1 MRLLCLLASAGTAC
15 LAPAAAL
22 AQVGRRPTRKAAAAA
37 GEGVSEADTQVVDAM
52 KSWIQEA
59 KQASQDLEKEIKYEE
74 SDFGQAVP
82 KGEEERRLER
92 LGDLLDEVD
101 PKNASEMADL
111 AAALAQARR
120 RPSRKA
126 ARKSSKDVS
135 EADSKVAESVKSW
148 VQDAKQASQDFEN
161 EARYEESD
169 FGQAVPK
176 GEEEKKLE
184 RLGDLLDG
192 VDPKNASEM
201 ADLAAALVD
210 PKNASEVASL
220 VAKLAQARRRPS
232 RKTARVPSEG
242 ARDADSKVVEAMK
255 NWTQEANQASQDL
268 EKEIKYEESDFGQA
282 VPKGEEERRLERLGD
297 LLDEVDPK
305 NASEMADLAAAL
317 AQARRRPSRKA
328 VRKSSEDVSEADSK
342 VAESVKSWVQ
352 EAKQASRD
360 FENEAR
366 YEESDFGQA
375 VPKGEEEKGLER
387 LRDILDGVDPKNA
400 SEMADLAAALDDPKS
415 ASELADLVSK
425 LAQARRPSRKTARV
439 PSEDA
444 RDADSKV
451 VEAMKNWTQEAKQ
464 ASQDLEKEI
473 KYEESD
479 FGQAVPK
486 GEEEKRLE
494 RLGDLLDE
502 VDPKNASEMADLAA
516 ALAQARRRPTRK
528 AAAASSEDVSEADS
542 KVVDAM
548 KSWVQEA
555 KQASQDLERET
566 KYEDSDFGQAVPKG
580 EEEKRLERLGDILDE
595 GEEEKRLERL
605 GDILDEVD
613 PKNASEMAD
622 LAAALVDPKNAS
634 EMADLA
640 AALAQARRRPTRK
653 AAAASSEDVS
663 EADSKVVDAMKSW
676 VQEAKQASQDLER
689 ETKYEDSDFGQA
701 VPKGEEEKRLE
712 RLGDILDEVDPK
724 NASEMADLAAALAQ
738 ARRRSNHNAAIK
750 SSVDVQKGEEEK
762 RLQSLAEADAKVV
775 EAMQRWV
782 QEAKQASQDLE
793 RETEKSDVAESA
805 PKGWKRVQKQLE
817 EKRLERLGRI
827 LDGVDPANESEM
839 ADLAAA
845 LVDPKN
851 TSDVADLVAKLVRA
865 RNSKAMSRQETSNQL
880 ESAIDAAIKDFPEDV
895 LPAQMEKI
903 LERVQGLID
912 QTDPANRSQLAHL
925 AAPLAR
931 PSYITN
937 RIGMPPTHSEQEWTE
952 TDTADFWSWLEE
964 AQAANDNP
972 ERDFESAEDSSYPA
986 KLGHSTVELR
996 KIGSKGMGGN

>member
-1 MRLLCLLASAGTAC
+1 
-15 LAPAAAL
+15 
-22 AQVGRRPTRKAAAAA
+22 
-37 GEGVSEADTQVVDAM
+37 
-52 KSWIQEA
+52 
-59 KQASQDLEKEIKYEE
+59 
-74 SDFGQAVP
+74 
-82 KGEEERRLER
+82 
-92 LGDLLDEVD
+92 
-101 PKNASEMADL
+101 
-111 AAALAQARR
+111 
-120 RPSRKA
+120 
-126 ARKSSKDVS
+126 
-135 EADSKVAESVKSW
+135 
-148 VQDAKQASQDFEN
+148 
-161 EARYEESD
+161 
-169 FGQAVPK
+169 
-176 GEEEKKLE
+176 
-184 RLGDLLDG
+184 
-192 VDPKNASEM
+192 
-201 ADLAAALVD
+201 
-210 PKNASEVASL
+210 
-220 VAKLAQARRRPS
+220 
-232 RKTARVPSEG
+232 
-242 ARDADSKVVEAMK
+242 
-255 NWTQEANQASQDL
+255 
-268 EKEIKYEESDFGQA
+268 
-282 VPKGEEERRLERLGD
+282 
-297 LLDEVDPK
+297 
-305 NASEMADLAAAL
+305 MADLAAAL

-502 VDPKNASEMADLAA
+502 
-516 ALAQARRRPTRK
+516 
-528 AAAASSEDVSEADS
+528 
-542 KVVDAM
+542 
-548 KSWVQEA
+548 
-555 KQASQDLERET
+555 
-566 KYEDSDFGQAVPKG
+566 
-580 EEEKRLERLGDILDE
+580 
-595 GEEEKRLERL
+595 
-605 GDILDEVD
+605 
-613 PKNASEMAD
+613 
-622 LAAALVDPKNAS
+622 VDPKNAS

>member
-176 GEEEKKLE
+176 GEEE
-184 RLGDLLDG
+184 
-192 VDPKNASEM
+192 
-201 ADLAAALVD
+201 
-210 PKNASEVASL
+210 
-220 VAKLAQARRRPS
+220 
-232 RKTARVPSEG
+232 
-242 ARDADSKVVEAMK
+242 
-255 NWTQEANQASQDL
+255 
-268 EKEIKYEESDFGQA
+268 
-282 VPKGEEERRLERLGD
+282 RRLERLGD

-342 VAESVKSWVQ
+342 VAESVKSW
-352 EAKQASRD
+352 
-360 FENEAR
+360 
-366 YEESDFGQA
+366 
-375 VPKGEEEKGLER
+375 
-387 LRDILDGVDPKNA
+387 
-400 SEMADLAAALDDPKS
+400 
-415 ASELADLVSK
+415 
-425 LAQARRPSRKTARV
+425 
-439 PSEDA
+439 
-444 RDADSKV
+444 
-451 VEAMKNWTQEAKQ
+451 
-464 ASQDLEKEI
+464 
-473 KYEESD
+473 
-479 FGQAVPK
+479 
-486 GEEEKRLE
+486 RLE

-502 VDPKNASEMADLAA
+502 
-516 ALAQARRRPTRK
+516 
-528 AAAASSEDVSEADS
+528 
-542 KVVDAM
+542 
-548 KSWVQEA
+548 
-555 KQASQDLERET
+555 
-566 KYEDSDFGQAVPKG
+566 
-580 EEEKRLERLGDILDE
+580 
-595 GEEEKRLERL
+595 
-605 GDILDEVD
+605 
-613 PKNASEMAD
+613 
-622 LAAALVDPKNAS
+622 VDPKNAS

>member
-494 RLGDLLDE
+494 RLGD
-502 VDPKNASEMADLAA
+502 
-516 ALAQARRRPTRK
+516 
-528 AAAASSEDVSEADS
+528 
-542 KVVDAM
+542 
-548 KSWVQEA
+548 
-555 KQASQDLERET
+555 
-566 KYEDSDFGQAVPKG
+566 
-580 EEEKRLERLGDILDE
+580 
-595 GEEEKRLERL
+595 
-605 GDILDEVD
+605 
-613 PKNASEMAD
+613 
-622 LAAALVDPKNAS
+622 
-634 EMADLA
+634 
-640 AALAQARRRPTRK
+640 
-653 AAAASSEDVS
+653 
-663 EADSKVVDAMKSW
+663 
-676 VQEAKQASQDLER
+676 
-689 ETKYEDSDFGQA
+689 
-701 VPKGEEEKRLE
+701 
-712 RLGDILDEVDPK
+712 ILDEVDPK

>member
-595 GEEEKRLERL
+595 
-605 GDILDEVD
+605 
-613 PKNASEMAD
+613 
-622 LAAALVDPKNAS
+622 VDPKNAS

-640 AALAQARRRPTRK
+640 AALAQARRRPTK

-663 EADSKVVDAMKSW
+663 ERQGRGCHEELW

>member
-192 VDPKNASEM
+192 
-201 ADLAAALVD
+201 
-210 PKNASEVASL
+210 
-220 VAKLAQARRRPS
+220 
-232 RKTARVPSEG
+232 
-242 ARDADSKVVEAMK
+242 
-255 NWTQEANQASQDL
+255 
-268 EKEIKYEESDFGQA
+268 
-282 VPKGEEERRLERLGD
+282 
-297 LLDEVDPK
+297 VDPK

-595 GEEEKRLERL
+595 
-605 GDILDEVD
+605 VD

-622 LAAALVDPKNAS
+622 LAAAL
-634 EMADLA
+634 
-640 AALAQARRRPTRK
+640 
-653 AAAASSEDVS
+653 
-663 EADSKVVDAMKSW
+663 SW

-738 ARRRSNHNAAIK
+738 ARRRPTRKAAAASSEDVSEADSKVVDAMKRSNHNAAIK

>member
-1 MRLLCLLASAGTAC
+1 MGLTPRT
-15 LAPAAAL
+15 
-22 AQVGRRPTRKAAAAA
+22 RP
-37 GEGVSEADTQVVDAM
+37 
-52 KSWIQEA
+52 
-59 KQASQDLEKEIKYEE
+59 
-74 SDFGQAVP
+74 
-82 KGEEERRLER
+82 
-92 LGDLLDEVD
+92 
-101 PKNASEMADL
+101 
-111 AAALAQARR
+111 
-120 RPSRKA
+120 
-126 ARKSSKDVS
+126 
-135 EADSKVAESVKSW
+135 
-148 VQDAKQASQDFEN
+148 
-161 EARYEESD
+161 
-169 FGQAVPK
+169 
-176 GEEEKKLE
+176 
-184 RLGDLLDG
+184 
-192 VDPKNASEM
+192 
-201 ADLAAALVD
+201 
-210 PKNASEVASL
+210 
-220 VAKLAQARRRPS
+220 
-232 RKTARVPSEG
+232 
-242 ARDADSKVVEAMK
+242 
-255 NWTQEANQASQDL
+255 
-268 EKEIKYEESDFGQA
+268 DFGQA

-375 VPKGEEEKGLER
+375 VPKGEEEKGL
-387 LRDILDGVDPKNA
+387 
-400 SEMADLAAALDDPKS
+400 
-415 ASELADLVSK
+415 
-425 LAQARRPSRKTARV
+425 
-439 PSEDA
+439 
-444 RDADSKV
+444 
-451 VEAMKNWTQEAKQ
+451 
-464 ASQDLEKEI
+464 
-473 KYEESD
+473 
-479 FGQAVPK
+479 
-486 GEEEKRLE
+486 
-494 RLGDLLDE
+494 
-502 VDPKNASEMADLAA
+502 
-516 ALAQARRRPTRK
+516 
-528 AAAASSEDVSEADS
+528 
-542 KVVDAM
+542 
-548 KSWVQEA
+548 
-555 KQASQDLERET
+555 
-566 KYEDSDFGQAVPKG
+566 
-580 EEEKRLERLGDILDE
+580 
-595 GEEEKRLERL
+595 
-605 GDILDEVD
+605 
-613 PKNASEMAD
+613 
-622 LAAALVDPKNAS
+622 NAS

>member
-375 VPKGEEEKGLER
+375 VPKGEEEK
-387 LRDILDGVDPKNA
+387 
-400 SEMADLAAALDDPKS
+400 
-415 ASELADLVSK
+415 
-425 LAQARRPSRKTARV
+425 
-439 PSEDA
+439 
-444 RDADSKV
+444 
-451 VEAMKNWTQEAKQ
+451 
-464 ASQDLEKEI
+464 
-473 KYEESD
+473 
-479 FGQAVPK
+479 
-486 GEEEKRLE
+486 RLE

-502 VDPKNASEMADLAA
+502 
-516 ALAQARRRPTRK
+516 
-528 AAAASSEDVSEADS
+528 
-542 KVVDAM
+542 
-548 KSWVQEA
+548 
-555 KQASQDLERET
+555 
-566 KYEDSDFGQAVPKG
+566 
-580 EEEKRLERLGDILDE
+580 
-595 GEEEKRLERL
+595 
-605 GDILDEVD
+605 
-613 PKNASEMAD
+613 
-622 LAAALVDPKNAS
+622 VDPKNAS

-738 ARRRSNHNAAIK
+738 ARRRPTRKAAAASSEDVSEADSKVVDAMKSWVQEAKQASQDLERETKYEDSDFGQAVPKGEEEKRLERLGDILDEVDPKNASEMADLAAALAQARRRPTRKAAAASSEDVSEADSKVVDAMKRSNHNAAIK

>member
-595 GEEEKRLERL
+595 
-605 GDILDEVD
+605 
-613 PKNASEMAD
+613 
-622 LAAALVDPKNAS
+622 VDPKNAS

-640 AALAQARRRPTRK
+640 AALAQARRRPTK

-663 EADSKVVDAMKSW
+663 ER
-676 VQEAKQASQDLER
+676 QGR
-689 ETKYEDSDFGQA
+689 GCH
-701 VPKGEEEKRLE
+701 EEL
-712 RLGDILDEVDPK
+712 
-724 NASEMADLAAALAQ
+724 
-738 ARRRSNHNAAIK
+738 
-750 SSVDVQKGEEEK
+750 
-762 RLQSLAEADAKVV
+762 
-775 EAMQRWV
+775 WV

>member
-595 GEEEKRLERL
+595 
-605 GDILDEVD
+605 VD

-622 LAAALVDPKNAS
+622 LAAAL
-634 EMADLA
+634 
-640 AALAQARRRPTRK
+640 
-653 AAAASSEDVS
+653 
-663 EADSKVVDAMKSW
+663 SW

-738 ARRRSNHNAAIK
+738 ARRRPTRKAAAASSEDVSEADSKVVDAMKRSNHNAAIK

>member
-400 SEMADLAAALDDPKS
+400 SEMADLAAAL
-415 ASELADLVSK
+415 
-425 LAQARRPSRKTARV
+425 
-439 PSEDA
+439 
-444 RDADSKV
+444 
-451 VEAMKNWTQEAKQ
+451 
-464 ASQDLEKEI
+464 
-473 KYEESD
+473 
-479 FGQAVPK
+479 
-486 GEEEKRLE
+486 
-494 RLGDLLDE
+494 
-502 VDPKNASEMADLAA
+502 
-516 ALAQARRRPTRK
+516 
-528 AAAASSEDVSEADS
+528 
-542 KVVDAM
+542 
-548 KSWVQEA
+548 
-555 KQASQDLERET
+555 
-566 KYEDSDFGQAVPKG
+566 
-580 EEEKRLERLGDILDE
+580 
-595 GEEEKRLERL
+595 
-605 GDILDEVD
+605 
-613 PKNASEMAD
+613 
-622 LAAALVDPKNAS
+622 NAS

-724 NASEMADLAAALAQ
+724 NASEMADLAAALSWVQEAKQASQDLERETKYEDSDFGQAVPKGEEEKRLERLGDILDEVDPKNASEMADLAAALAQ
-738 ARRRSNHNAAIK
+738 ARRRPTRKAAAASSEDVSEADSKVVDAMKRSNHNAAIK

>member
-595 GEEEKRLERL
+595 
-605 GDILDEVD
+605 
-613 PKNASEMAD
+613 
-622 LAAALVDPKNAS
+622 
-634 EMADLA
+634 
-640 AALAQARRRPTRK
+640 
-653 AAAASSEDVS
+653 
-663 EADSKVVDAMKSW
+663 
-676 VQEAKQASQDLER
+676 
-689 ETKYEDSDFGQA
+689 
-701 VPKGEEEKRLE
+701 
-712 RLGDILDEVDPK
+712 VDPK

>member
-1 MRLLCLLASAGTAC
+1 
-15 LAPAAAL
+15 
-22 AQVGRRPTRKAAAAA
+22 
-37 GEGVSEADTQVVDAM
+37 
-52 KSWIQEA
+52 
-59 KQASQDLEKEIKYEE
+59 
-74 SDFGQAVP
+74 
-82 KGEEERRLER
+82 
-92 LGDLLDEVD
+92 
-101 PKNASEMADL
+101 
-111 AAALAQARR
+111 
-120 RPSRKA
+120 
-126 ARKSSKDVS
+126 
-135 EADSKVAESVKSW
+135 
-148 VQDAKQASQDFEN
+148 
-161 EARYEESD
+161 
-169 FGQAVPK
+169 
-176 GEEEKKLE
+176 
-184 RLGDLLDG
+184 
-192 VDPKNASEM
+192 
-201 ADLAAALVD
+201 
-210 PKNASEVASL
+210 
-220 VAKLAQARRRPS
+220 
-232 RKTARVPSEG
+232 
-242 ARDADSKVVEAMK
+242 
-255 NWTQEANQASQDL
+255 
-268 EKEIKYEESDFGQA
+268 
-282 VPKGEEERRLERLGD
+282 
-297 LLDEVDPK
+297 
-305 NASEMADLAAAL
+305 
-317 AQARRRPSRKA
+317 
-328 VRKSSEDVSEADSK
+328 
-342 VAESVKSWVQ
+342 
-352 EAKQASRD
+352 
-360 FENEAR
+360 
-366 YEESDFGQA
+366 
-375 VPKGEEEKGLER
+375 
-387 LRDILDGVDPKNA
+387 
-400 SEMADLAAALDDPKS
+400 
-415 ASELADLVSK
+415 
-425 LAQARRPSRKTARV
+425 
-439 PSEDA
+439 
-444 RDADSKV
+444 
-451 VEAMKNWTQEAKQ
+451 
-464 ASQDLEKEI
+464 
-473 KYEESD
+473 
-479 FGQAVPK
+479 
-486 GEEEKRLE
+486 
-494 RLGDLLDE
+494 
-502 VDPKNASEMADLAA
+502 
-516 ALAQARRRPTRK
+516 
-528 AAAASSEDVSEADS
+528 
-542 KVVDAM
+542 
-548 KSWVQEA
+548 
-555 KQASQDLERET
+555 
-566 KYEDSDFGQAVPKG
+566 
-580 EEEKRLERLGDILDE
+580 
-595 GEEEKRLERL
+595 
-605 GDILDEVD
+605 
-613 PKNASEMAD
+613 
-622 LAAALVDPKNAS
+622 
-634 EMADLA
+634 MADLA

-738 ARRRSNHNAAIK
+738 ARRRPTRKAAAA
-750 SSVDVQKGEEEK
+750 SSEDV
-762 RLQSLAEADAKVV
+762 SEADSKVV
-775 EAMQRWV
+775 DAMKSWV